1 MQLHSRAPMER
12 ERFDQL
18 VVEAVEGL
26 PEPFLEKLSNI
37 DIEVRDWASPT
48 ELRAARVPP
57 GATLLG
63 MYQGVPQT
71 RRSQSYGMVLPDR
84 IFIYQKPIERL
95 CHSDDEVRE
104 RVRKVVLHEIGH
116 HFGMSDEELREAGAY

>member
-1 MQLHSRAPMER
+1 MER

-18 VVEAVEGL
+18 VFEAVEGL

-37 DIEVRDWASPT
+37 DIEVRDWAGPA

-63 MYQGVPQT
+63 LYHGVPQT
-71 RRSQSYGMVLPDR
+71 KRSQSYGMVLPDR
-84 IFIYQKPIERL
+84 IFIYQKPIERV
-95 CHSDDEVRE
+95 CRNDDEVRE

>member
-1 MQLHSRAPMER
+1 MER

-37 DIEVRDWASPT
+37 DIEVRDWASPA
-48 ELRAARVPP
+48 ELRAAGVPP

-95 CHSDDEVRE
+95 CRSDDEVRE

>member
-1 MQLHSRAPMER
+1 MEQ
-12 ERFDQL
+12 ERFNQL

-26 PEPFLEKLSNI
+26 PEPFLEKLSNV
-37 DIEVRDWASPT
+37 DIQVRDLASPA

-63 MYQGVPQT
+63 VYHGVPQT

-84 IFIYQKPIERL
+84 IFIYQRPIERL
-95 CHSDDEVRE
+95 CRNDDEVRE
-104 RVRKVVLHEIGH
+104 KVRKVVLHEIGH
-116 HFGMSDEELREAGAY
+116 HFGMSEEMLREAGAY

>member
-1 MQLHSRAPMER
+1 MEMK
-12 ERFDQL
+12 RFDQL

-37 DIEVRDWASPT
+37 DIEVRDWPSPA
-48 ELRAARVPP
+48 ELRAA
-57 GATLLG
+57 GAPSGSTLLG
-63 MYQGVPQT
+63 MYHGVPHT
-71 RRSQSYGMVLPDR
+71 RRSHGYSMVLPDR

-95 CHSDDEVRE
+95 CRSDDEVRQ

-116 HFGMSDEELREAGAY
+116 HFGMSEDMLREAGAY